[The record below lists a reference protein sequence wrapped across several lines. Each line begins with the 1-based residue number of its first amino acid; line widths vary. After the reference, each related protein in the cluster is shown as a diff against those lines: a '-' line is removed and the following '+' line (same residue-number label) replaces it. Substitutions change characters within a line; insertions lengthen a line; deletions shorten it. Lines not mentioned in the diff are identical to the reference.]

1 MKACMIWMLLLFTA
15 TVGTALPPDDTAG
28 SESVLRDPVLSFF
41 SSIQSRH
48 PEKLYL
54 HLNQPYYGAG
64 DTIWFKAYL
73 ADAVSHRPDTLSNFI
88 YVDLADRRGEFV
100 LAKKIKRD
108 SLGFANCL
116 PLPDTLPAGEYTL
129 RAYTGWML
137 NFDPAFFYRRNIT
150 VGNTRSD
157 RVRTDITYTSAQAV
171 VRFADADGRP
181 IRDAGADYELF
192 DRNGK
197 RIEGV
202 RQRTSATGALF
213 VDLPHDSIRNGGY
226 IRMKLDEGGTVFRRT
241 LFLEPE
247 ALDFAVQFFPEGGEL
262 VAGVPRLVAFKA
274 ERSDGYPADVQGIV
288 VNDSGDTLTTFGS
301 EHDGMGAFLLCPESG
316 ETYRAVCRSGEQ
328 TVTTPLPAVEEDACA
343 LTAVQAPGRI
353 LYKADGTVPR
363 GSRLVGHI
371 RGDCCCIAPVDPQR
385 PAGTI
390 LTDSLPEGILHL
402 LLVDSTGRPR
412 SERLVFVNKP
422 GNRERWTVT
431 PEKPRYGKRE
441 KVRIEIGLKDAGGKP
456 IESDLSVSVT
466 DRRAVRYDSLG
477 DDIRTNLLL
486 CSDIE
491 GYVHNPGYYFRD
503 DDPVREH
510 RLDLVM
516 MTNGWR
522 RFNTRNLYQPEPF
535 TPRHFIERGQ
545 YLSGKVIGIA
555 GRAAPE
561 ASVSAVALNRENLA
575 DAAQADDSGRFVLS
589 GLDFTDTVLFMVS
602 AKTRRG
608 KPTQRIDMDRL
619 YPKPP
624 LTERPPFPDSAE
636 SVRKTVGDYL
646 QQQKLQYAMI
656 DGAKVYELEGVEVT
670 AADPQK
676 PRSGVF
682 ATVYDTANLA
692 KYERLPLYNALSILP
707 GIRKQFD
714 FSTGQAVFCL
724 KNRTGL
730 GYVAADII
738 INGRRVPS
746 DFLYRYDMLDVEFI
760 RLVRDMP
767 TINNEVEKD
776 GFKITEKGATGEKSN
791 FSEGYHIEIYLKPSA
806 ETGKPD
812 FQLYR
817 TIGYAETIEFY
828 HPVYDTPE
836 EIDNGTPDER
846 TTLYWNP
853 YVETDSGGN
862 TTIEFYTNDS
872 EQADYDITIEGLNP
886 EGTAY
891 RYRRQLCN

>member
-1 MKACMIWMLLLFTA
+1 MKACMIWILSLFTA
-15 TVGTALPPDDTAG
+15 TVGSAFPPDDTAG
-28 SESVLRDPVLSFF
+28 SESVLRDPLLSFF

-64 DTIWFKAYL
+64 DTMWFKAYL
-73 ADAVSHRPDTLSNFI
+73 TDAVSHRPDTLSNFI
-88 YVDLADRRGEFV
+88 YVDLADRRGKII
-100 LAKKIKRD
+100 AARKIKRD
-108 SLGFANCL
+108 SLGFANGI

-137 NFDPAFFYRRNIT
+137 NFEPAFFFRRNIN

-157 RVRTDITYTSAQAV
+157 RIRTDVTYTSAQAI

-181 IRDAGADYELF
+181 IRDAEADYELF

-226 IRMKLDEGGTVFRRT
+226 IRMKLDEGGTAFRRT
-241 LFLEPE
+241 LFLQPE
-247 ALDFAVQFFPEGGEL
+247 AHDFAVQFFPEGGEL

-274 ERSDGYPADVQGIV
+274 ERADGYPEDVRGSV
-288 VNDSGDTLTTFGS
+288 LDSRGDTVVSFVA
-301 EHDGMGAFLLCPESG
+301 EHDGMGTFLLCPLQG
-316 ETYRAVCRSGEQ
+316 ETYRALCRAGEREIRA
-328 TVTTPLPAVEEDACA
+328 TLPEVGEGACA
-343 LTAVQAPGRI
+343 LTTAQAPGRI
-353 LYKADGTVPR
+353 LYKADGTVPP

-371 RGDCCCIAPVDPQR
+371 RGDCCCIVPVDTRR

-412 SERLVFVNKP
+412 SERLVFLKRT
-422 GNRERWTVT
+422 GKRERWTVT
-431 PEKPRYGKRE
+431 PDKPRYGKRE
-441 KVRIEIGLKDAGGKP
+441 KVRVGIKLEDCDGKP
-456 IESDLSVSVT
+456 VSADLSVSVT

-486 CSDIE
+486 CSDIK

-522 RFNTRNLYQPEPF
+522 RFKTRNLYEPEPF

-575 DAAQADDSGRFVLS
+575 DAALADDSGRFVLS
-589 GLDFTDTVLFMVS
+589 GLDFTDTVLFMVA

-608 KPTQRIDMDRL
+608 KPVQRIDMDGL
-619 YPKPP
+619 YPRPP

-636 SVRKTVGDYL
+636 SVRKAIGDYL
-646 QQQKLQYAMI
+646 KQQKMQYAMI
-656 DGAKVYELEGVEVT
+656 DGMKIFELEGVEVRASNPKRPKIT
-670 AADPQK
+670 PF
-676 PRSGVF
+676 S
-682 ATVYDTANLA
+682 TVYDTAKLA
-692 KYERLPLYNALSILP
+692 PFKPMLLYNYLSYFTPDIRSDRKNLYVKKGFESGYARAQLNLNGKIVDLEYLRGYYVDDVEYVHVVSLTDWRTQEARARDAGINLP
-707 GIRKQFD
+707 
-714 FSTGQAVFCL
+714 
-724 KNRTGL
+724 N
-730 GYVAADII
+730 Y
-738 INGRRVPS
+738 
-746 DFLYRYDMLDVEFI
+746 LYRVD
-760 RLVRDMP
+760 
-767 TINNEVEKD
+767 
-776 GFKITEKGATGEKSN
+776 
-791 FSEGYHIEIYLKPSA
+791 IYLKRGR
-806 ETGKPD
+806 EYGVPD
-812 FQLYR
+812 VQ
-817 TIGYAETIEFY
+817 TCQVIGYSEDMEFY

-836 EIDNGTPDER
+836 KINNGKPDER
-846 TTLYWNP
+846 TTLFWNP
-853 YVETDSGGN
+853 YVKTDPNGN
-862 TTIEFYTNDS
+862 TTIEFYTNDTD
-872 EQADYDITIEGLNP
+872 QVDYDIDIEGLDLQ
-886 EGTAY
+886 GTAY
-891 RYRRQLCN
+891 RYRQKL

>member
-1 MKACMIWMLLLFTA
+1 MLILCTAVYLACPHTRAQTAHENRKAMQDSGIQ
-15 TVGTALPPDDTAG
+15 
-28 SESVLRDPVLSFF
+28 SFF
-41 SSIQSRH
+41 DAQAAKH

-64 DTIWFKAYL
+64 DTMWFKAYL
-73 ADAVSHRPDTLSNFI
+73 TDAVSHRPDTLSNFI
-88 YVDLADRRGEFV
+88 YVDLADRRGKII
-100 LAKKIKRD
+100 AARKIKRD
-108 SLGFANCL
+108 SLGFANGI

-137 NFDPAFFYRRNIT
+137 NFEPAFFFRRNIN

-157 RVRTDITYTSAQAV
+157 RIRTDVTYTSAQAI

-181 IRDAGADYELF
+181 IRDAEADYELF

-226 IRMKLDEGGTVFRRT
+226 IRMKLDEGGTAFRRT
-241 LFLEPE
+241 LFLQPE
-247 ALDFAVQFFPEGGEL
+247 AHDFAVQFFPEGGEL

-274 ERSDGYPADVQGIV
+274 ERADGYPEDVRGSV
-288 VNDSGDTLTTFGS
+288 LDSRGDTVVSFVA
-301 EHDGMGAFLLCPESG
+301 EHDGMGTFLLCPLQG
-316 ETYRAVCRSGEQ
+316 ETYRALCRAGEREIRA
-328 TVTTPLPAVEEDACA
+328 TLPEVGEGACA
-343 LTAVQAPGRI
+343 LTTAQAPGRI
-353 LYKADGTVPR
+353 LYKADGTVPP

-371 RGDCCCIAPVDPQR
+371 RGDCCCIVPVDTRR

-412 SERLVFVNKP
+412 SERLVFLKRT
-422 GNRERWTVT
+422 GKRERWTVT
-431 PEKPRYGKRE
+431 PDKPRYGKRE
-441 KVRIEIGLKDAGGKP
+441 KVRVGIKLEDCDGKP
-456 IESDLSVSVT
+456 VSADLSVSVT

-486 CSDIE
+486 CSDIK

-522 RFNTRNLYQPEPF
+522 RFKTRNLYEPEPF

-545 YLSGKVIGIA
+545 YLSGKVIGIV
-555 GRAAPE
+555 GKPAPE

-589 GLDFTDTVLFMVS
+589 GLDFTDTVLFMVA

-608 KPTQRIDMDRL
+608 KPTQRIDMDGL
-619 YPKPP
+619 YPRPP

-636 SVRKTVGDYL
+636 SVRKAIGDYL
-646 QQQKLQYAMI
+646 KQQKMQYAMI
-656 DGAKVYELEGVEVT
+656 DGMKIFELEGVEVRASNPKRPKIT
-670 AADPQK
+670 PF
-676 PRSGVF
+676 S
-682 ATVYDTANLA
+682 TVYDTAKLA
-692 KYERLPLYNALSILP
+692 PFKPMLLYNYLSYFTPDIRSDRKNLYVKKGFESGYARAQLNLNGKIVDLEYLRGYYVDDVEYVHVVSLTDWRTQEARARDAGINLP
-707 GIRKQFD
+707 
-714 FSTGQAVFCL
+714 
-724 KNRTGL
+724 N
-730 GYVAADII
+730 Y
-738 INGRRVPS
+738 
-746 DFLYRYDMLDVEFI
+746 LYRVD
-760 RLVRDMP
+760 
-767 TINNEVEKD
+767 
-776 GFKITEKGATGEKSN
+776 
-791 FSEGYHIEIYLKPSA
+791 IYLKRGR
-806 ETGKPD
+806 EYGVPD
-812 FQLYR
+812 VQ
-817 TIGYAETIEFY
+817 TCQVIGYSEDMEFY

-836 EIDNGTPDER
+836 KINNGKPDER
-846 TTLYWNP
+846 TTLFWNP
-853 YVETDSGGN
+853 YVKTDPNGN
-862 TTIEFYTNDS
+862 TTIEFYTNDTD
-872 EQADYDITIEGLNP
+872 QVDYDIDIEGLDLQ
-886 EGTAY
+886 GTAY
-891 RYRRQLCN
+891 RYRQKL

>member
-1 MKACMIWMLLLFTA
+1 MKACMIWILSLFTA
-15 TVGTALPPDDTAG
+15 TVGSAFPPDDTAG
-28 SESVLRDPVLSFF
+28 SESVLRDPLLSFF

-64 DTIWFKAYL
+64 DTMWFKAYL
-73 ADAVSHRPDTLSNFI
+73 TDAVSHRPDTLSNFI
-88 YVDLADRRGEFV
+88 YVDLADRRGKII
-100 LAKKIKRD
+100 AARKIKRD
-108 SLGFANCL
+108 SLGFANGI

-137 NFDPAFFYRRNIT
+137 NFEPAFFFRRNIN

-157 RVRTDITYTSAQAV
+157 RIRTDVTYTSAQAI

-181 IRDAGADYELF
+181 IRDAEADYELF

-226 IRMKLDEGGTVFRRT
+226 IRMKLDEGGTAFRRT
-241 LFLEPE
+241 LFLQPE
-247 ALDFAVQFFPEGGEL
+247 AHDFAVQFFPEGGEL

-274 ERSDGYPADVQGIV
+274 ERADGYPEDVRGSV
-288 VNDSGDTLTTFGS
+288 LDSRGDTVVSFVA
-301 EHDGMGAFLLCPESG
+301 EHDGMGTFLLCPLQG
-316 ETYRAVCRSGEQ
+316 ETYRALCRAGEREIRA
-328 TVTTPLPAVEEDACA
+328 TLPEVGEGACA
-343 LTAVQAPGRI
+343 LTTAQAPGRI
-353 LYKADGTVPR
+353 LYKADGTVPP

-371 RGDCCCIAPVDPQR
+371 RGDCCCIVPVDTRR

-412 SERLVFVNKP
+412 SERLVFLKRT
-422 GNRERWTVT
+422 GKRERWTVT
-431 PEKPRYGKRE
+431 PDKPRYGKRE
-441 KVRIEIGLKDAGGKP
+441 KVRVGIKLEDCDGKP
-456 IESDLSVSVT
+456 VSADLSVSVT

-486 CSDIE
+486 CSDIK

-522 RFNTRNLYQPEPF
+522 RFKTRNLYEPEPF

-545 YLSGKVIGIA
+545 YLSGKVIGIV
-555 GRAAPE
+555 GKPAPE
-561 ASVSAVALNRENLA
+561 ASVSAVALNRENIA

-589 GLDFTDTVLFMVS
+589 GLDFTDTVLFMVA

-608 KPTQRIDMDRL
+608 KPTQRIDMDGL
-619 YPKPP
+619 YPRPP

-636 SVRKTVGDYL
+636 SVRKAVGDYL
-646 QQQKLQYAMI
+646 KQQKMQYAMI
-656 DGAKVYELEGVEVT
+656 DGMKIFELEGVEVRASNPKRPKIT
-670 AADPQK
+670 PF
-676 PRSGVF
+676 S
-682 ATVYDTANLA
+682 TVYDTAKLA
-692 KYERLPLYNALSILP
+692 PFKPMLLYNYLSYFTPDIRSDRKNLYVKKGFESGYARAQLNLNGKIVDLEYLRGYYVDDVEYVHVVSLTDWRTQEARARDAGINLP
-707 GIRKQFD
+707 
-714 FSTGQAVFCL
+714 
-724 KNRTGL
+724 N
-730 GYVAADII
+730 Y
-738 INGRRVPS
+738 
-746 DFLYRYDMLDVEFI
+746 LYRVD
-760 RLVRDMP
+760 
-767 TINNEVEKD
+767 
-776 GFKITEKGATGEKSN
+776 
-791 FSEGYHIEIYLKPSA
+791 IYLKRGR
-806 ETGKPD
+806 EYGVPD
-812 FQLYR
+812 VQ
-817 TIGYAETIEFY
+817 TCQVIGYSEDMEFY

-836 EIDNGTPDER
+836 KVNNEIMPDKR
-846 TTLYWNP
+846 TTVYWNP
-853 YVETDSGGN
+853 YLKTDQNGN
-862 TTIEFYTNDS
+862 TTIEFYSNDTD
-872 EQADYDITIEGLNP
+872 QVDYDIDIEGIAP
-886 EGTAY
+886 DGTIY
-891 RYRRQLCN
+891 KSRQKL

>member
-1 MKACMIWMLLLFTA
+1 MKACMIWILSLFTA
-15 TVGTALPPDDTAG
+15 TVGSAFPPDDTAG
-28 SESVLRDPVLSFF
+28 SESVLRDPLLSFF

-64 DTIWFKAYL
+64 DTMWFKAYL
-73 ADAVSHRPDTLSNFI
+73 TDAVSHRPDTLSNFI
-88 YVDLADRRGEFV
+88 YVDLADRRGKII
-100 LAKKIKRD
+100 AARKIKRD
-108 SLGFANCL
+108 SLGFANGI

-137 NFDPAFFYRRNIT
+137 NFEPAFFFRRNIN

-157 RVRTDITYTSAQAV
+157 RIRTDVTYTSAQAI

-181 IRDAGADYELF
+181 IRDAEADYELF

-226 IRMKLDEGGTVFRRT
+226 IRMKLDEGGTAFRRT
-241 LFLEPE
+241 LFLQPE
-247 ALDFAVQFFPEGGEL
+247 AHDFAVQFFPEGGEL

-274 ERSDGYPADVQGIV
+274 ERADGYPEDVRGSV
-288 VNDSGDTLTTFGS
+288 LDSRGDTVVSFVA
-301 EHDGMGAFLLCPESG
+301 EHDGMGTFLLCPLQG
-316 ETYRAVCRSGEQ
+316 ETYRALCRAGEREIRA
-328 TVTTPLPAVEEDACA
+328 TLPEVGEGACA
-343 LTAVQAPGRI
+343 LTTAQAPGRI
-353 LYKADGTVPR
+353 LYKADGTVPP

-371 RGDCCCIAPVDPQR
+371 RGDCCCIVPVDPRR

-402 LLVDSTGRPR
+402 LLADSTGRPR
-412 SERLVFVNKP
+412 SERLVFLKRT
-422 GNRERWTVT
+422 GKRERWTVT
-431 PEKPRYGKRE
+431 PDKTRYGKRE
-441 KVRIEIGLKDAGGKP
+441 KVRVGIKLEDCDGKP
-456 IESDLSVSVT
+456 VSADLSVSVT

-486 CSDIE
+486 CSDIK

-522 RFNTRNLYQPEPF
+522 RFKTRNLYEPEPF

-575 DAAQADDSGRFVLS
+575 DAALADDSGRFVLS

-608 KPTQRIDMDRL
+608 KPVQRIDMDGL
-619 YPKPP
+619 YPRPP

-636 SVRKTVGDYL
+636 SVRKAIGDYL
-646 QQQKLQYAMI
+646 KQQKMQYAMI
-656 DGAKVYELEGVEVT
+656 DGMKIFELEGVEVRASNPKRPKIT
-670 AADPQK
+670 PF
-676 PRSGVF
+676 S
-682 ATVYDTANLA
+682 TVYDTAKLA
-692 KYERLPLYNALSILP
+692 PFKPMLLYNYLSYFTPDIRSDRKNLYVKKGFESGYARAQLNLNGKIVDLEYLRGYYVDDVEYVHVVSLTDWRTQEARARDAGINLP
-707 GIRKQFD
+707 
-714 FSTGQAVFCL
+714 
-724 KNRTGL
+724 N
-730 GYVAADII
+730 Y
-738 INGRRVPS
+738 
-746 DFLYRYDMLDVEFI
+746 LYRVD
-760 RLVRDMP
+760 
-767 TINNEVEKD
+767 
-776 GFKITEKGATGEKSN
+776 
-791 FSEGYHIEIYLKPSA
+791 IYLKRGR
-806 ETGKPD
+806 EYGVPD
-812 FQLYR
+812 VQ
-817 TIGYAETIEFY
+817 TCQVIGYSEDMEFY

-836 EIDNGTPDER
+836 KINNGKPDER
-846 TTLYWNP
+846 TTLFWNP
-853 YVETDSGGN
+853 YVKTDPNGN
-862 TTIEFYTNDS
+862 TTIEFYTNDTD
-872 EQADYDITIEGLNP
+872 QADYDIDIEGIAP
-886 EGTAY
+886 DGTIY
-891 RYRRQLCN
+891 KSRQKL

>member
-1 MKACMIWMLLLFTA
+1 MKACMIWILSLFTA
-15 TVGTALPPDDTAG
+15 TVGSAFPPDDTAG
-28 SESVLRDPVLSFF
+28 SESVLRDPLLSFF

-64 DTIWFKAYL
+64 DTMWFKAYL
-73 ADAVSHRPDTLSNFI
+73 TDAVSHRPDTLSNFI
-88 YVDLADRRGEFV
+88 YVDLADRRGKII
-100 LAKKIKRD
+100 AARKIKRD
-108 SLGFANCL
+108 SLGFANGI

-137 NFDPAFFYRRNIT
+137 NFEPAFFFRRNIN

-157 RVRTDITYTSAQAV
+157 RIRTDVTYTSAQAI

-181 IRDAGADYELF
+181 IRDAEADYELF

-226 IRMKLDEGGTVFRRT
+226 IRMKLDEGGTAFRRT
-241 LFLEPE
+241 LFLQPE
-247 ALDFAVQFFPEGGEL
+247 AHDFAVQFFPEGGEL

-274 ERSDGYPADVQGIV
+274 ERADGYPEDVRGSV
-288 VNDSGDTLTTFGS
+288 LDSRGDTVVSFVA
-301 EHDGMGAFLLCPESG
+301 EHDGMGTFLLCPLQG
-316 ETYRAVCRSGEQ
+316 ETYRALCRAGEREIRA
-328 TVTTPLPAVEEDACA
+328 TLPEVGEGACA
-343 LTAVQAPGRI
+343 LTTAQAPGRI
-353 LYKADGTVPR
+353 LYKADGTVPP

-371 RGDCCCIAPVDPQR
+371 RGDCCCIVPVDPRR

-412 SERLVFVNKP
+412 SERLVFLKRT
-422 GNRERWTVT
+422 GKRERWTVT
-431 PEKPRYGKRE
+431 PDKPRYGKRE
-441 KVRIEIGLKDAGGKP
+441 KVRVGIKLEDCDGKP
-456 IESDLSVSVT
+456 VSADLSVSVT

-486 CSDIE
+486 CSDIK

-522 RFNTRNLYQPEPF
+522 RFKTRNLYEPEPF

-545 YLSGKVIGIA
+545 YLSGKVIGIV
-555 GRAAPE
+555 GKPAPE
-561 ASVSAVALNRENLA
+561 ASVSAVALNRENIA
-575 DAAQADDSGRFVLS
+575 DAALADDSGRFVLS
-589 GLDFTDTVLFMVS
+589 GLDFTDTVLFMVA

-608 KPTQRIDMDRL
+608 KPTQRIDMDGL
-619 YPKPP
+619 YPRPP

-636 SVRKTVGDYL
+636 SVRKAIGDYL
-646 QQQKLQYAMI
+646 KQQKMQYAMI

-670 AADPQK
+670 AENPKK
-676 PRSGVF
+676 PKITSFGVL
-682 ATVYDTANLA
+682 YDTTKMSDYEPITLYNYVCSYMPEVHREKDSLYLKRMDWDEEIKYALVQLNVNRHIVDLNYLKNYLVDDVDYIYLA
-692 KYERLPLYNALSILP
+692 KDTDWRTKYARQTNAGVNLPIYP
-707 GIRKQFD
+707 
-714 FSTGQAVFCL
+714 
-724 KNRTGL
+724 
-730 GYVAADII
+730 
-738 INGRRVPS
+738 
-746 DFLYRYDMLDVEFI
+746 YRID
-760 RLVRDMP
+760 
-767 TINNEVEKD
+767 
-776 GFKITEKGATGEKSN
+776 
-791 FSEGYHIEIYLKPSA
+791 IYLKPGR
-806 ETGKPD
+806 EYGIPD
-812 FQLYR
+812 VQ
-817 TIGYAETIEFY
+817 TCQVIGYSEDMEFY

-836 EIDNGTPDER
+836 KVNNEIMPDKR
-846 TTLYWNP
+846 TTVYWNP
-853 YVETDSGGN
+853 YLKTDQNGN
-862 TTIEFYTNDS
+862 TTVEFYSNDT
-872 EQADYDITIEGLNP
+872 EQADYDITIEGFIP
-886 EGTAY
+886 EGTVY
-891 RYRRQLCN
+891 RYQQQLCN

>member
-1 MKACMIWMLLLFTA
+1 MKACMIWILSLFTA
-15 TVGTALPPDDTAG
+15 TVGSAFPPDDTAG
-28 SESVLRDPVLSFF
+28 SESVLRDPLLSFF

-64 DTIWFKAYL
+64 DTMWFKAYL
-73 ADAVSHRPDTLSNFI
+73 TDAVSHRPDTLSNFI
-88 YVDLADRRGEFV
+88 YVDLADRRGKII
-100 LAKKIKRD
+100 AARKIKRD
-108 SLGFANCL
+108 SLGFANGI

-137 NFDPAFFYRRNIT
+137 NFEPAFFFRRNIN

-157 RVRTDITYTSAQAV
+157 RIRTDVTYTSAQAI

-181 IRDAGADYELF
+181 IRDAEADYELF

-226 IRMKLDEGGTVFRRT
+226 IRMKLDEGGTAFRRT
-241 LFLEPE
+241 LFLQPE
-247 ALDFAVQFFPEGGEL
+247 AHDFAVQFFPEGGEL

-274 ERSDGYPADVQGIV
+274 ERADGYPEDVRGSV
-288 VNDSGDTLTTFGS
+288 LDSRGDTVVSFVA
-301 EHDGMGAFLLCPESG
+301 EHDGMGTFLLCPLQG
-316 ETYRAVCRSGEQ
+316 ETYRALCRAGEREIRA
-328 TVTTPLPAVEEDACA
+328 TLPEVGEGACA
-343 LTAVQAPGRI
+343 LTTAQAPGRI
-353 LYKADGTVPR
+353 LYKADGTVPP

-371 RGDCCCIAPVDPQR
+371 RGDCCCIVPVDTRR

-412 SERLVFVNKP
+412 SERLVFLKRT
-422 GNRERWTVT
+422 GKQERWTVT
-431 PEKPRYGKRE
+431 PDKTRYGKRE
-441 KVRIEIGLKDAGGKP
+441 KVRVGIKLEDCDGKP
-456 IESDLSVSVT
+456 VSADLSVSVT

-486 CSDIE
+486 CSDIK

-522 RFNTRNLYQPEPF
+522 RFKTRNLYEPEPF

-555 GRAAPE
+555 GKPAPE
-561 ASVSAVALNRENLA
+561 ASVSAVALNRENIA

-589 GLDFTDTVLFMVS
+589 GLDFTDTVLFMVA

-608 KPTQRIDMDRL
+608 KPTQRIDMDGL
-619 YPKPP
+619 YPRPP

-636 SVRKTVGDYL
+636 SVRKAVGDYL
-646 QQQKLQYAMI
+646 KQQKMQYATI

-670 AADPQK
+670 AADQRRPK
-676 PRSGVF
+676 SSAYG
-682 ATVYDTANLA
+682 AVYDTAKLA
-692 KYERLPLYNALSILP
+692 PYKPMLLYN
-707 GIRKQFD
+707 
-714 FSTGQAVFCL
+714 
-724 KNRTGL
+724 
-730 GYVAADII
+730 YVAYYIPNVHFWGYLYLKKIASIEYAPAQLCFNGRI
-738 INGRRVPS
+738 INDINYLMGYSV
-746 DFLYRYDMLDVEFI
+746 DDVEYI
-760 RLVRDMP
+760 RIVKELDCRRLDQIKTNAGLNLP
-767 TINNEVEKD
+767 N
-776 GFKITEKGATGEKSN
+776 
-791 FSEGYHIEIYLKPSA
+791 YPYRIEIYLKPGREYSV
-806 ETGKPD
+806 PD
-812 FQLYR
+812 VQ
-817 TIGYAETIEFY
+817 TCQVIGYSEDMEFY
-828 HPVYDTPE
+828 HPVYDTLE
-836 EIDNGTPDER
+836 KIDHGIPDER
-846 TTLYWNP
+846 TTLFWNP
-853 YVETDSGGN
+853 YLKSDPDGK
-862 TTIEFYTNDS
+862 TTLEFYTNGS
-872 EQADYDITIEGLNP
+872 EQSDYDITIEGLDSK
-886 EGTAY
+886 GTVY
-891 RYRRQLCN
+891 RYQRPLCN

>member
-1 MKACMIWMLLLFTA
+1 MDRFLLILCTAVYLACPHTRAQTAHENRKAMQDSGIQ
-15 TVGTALPPDDTAG
+15 
-28 SESVLRDPVLSFF
+28 SFF
-41 SSIQSRH
+41 DAQTAKH

-64 DTIWFKAYL
+64 DTMWFKAYL
-73 ADAVSHRPDTLSNFI
+73 TDAVFHRPDTLSNFI
-88 YVDLADRRGEFV
+88 YVDLADRRGKII
-100 LAKKIKRD
+100 AARKIKRD
-108 SLGFANCL
+108 SLGFANGI

-137 NFDPAFFYRRNIT
+137 NFEPAFFFRRNIN

-157 RVRTDITYTSAQAV
+157 RIRTDVTYTSAQAI

-181 IRDAGADYELF
+181 IRDAEADYELF

-226 IRMKLDEGGTVFRRT
+226 IRMKLDEGGTAFRRT
-241 LFLEPE
+241 LFLQPE
-247 ALDFAVQFFPEGGEL
+247 AHDFAVQFFPEGGEL

-274 ERSDGYPADVQGIV
+274 EQADGYPEDVRGSV
-288 VNDSGDTLTTFGS
+288 LDSRGDTVVSFVA
-301 EHDGMGAFLLCPESG
+301 EHDGMGTFLLCPLQG
-316 ETYRAVCRSGEQ
+316 ETYRALCRAGEREIQ
-328 TVTTPLPAVEEDACA
+328 ATLPEVGEGACA
-343 LTAVQAPGRI
+343 LTTAQAPGRI
-353 LYKADGTVPR
+353 LYKADGTVPP

-371 RGDCCCIAPVDPQR
+371 RGDCCCIVQVDTRR

-402 LLVDSTGRPR
+402 QLVDSTGRPR
-412 SERLVFVNKP
+412 SERLVFLKRT
-422 GNRERWTVT
+422 GKRERWTVT
-431 PEKPRYGKRE
+431 PDKPRYGKRE
-441 KVRIEIGLKDAGGKP
+441 KVRVGICLEDCDGKP
-456 IESDLSVSVT
+456 VSADLSVSVT

-486 CSDIE
+486 CSDVK

-522 RFNTRNLYQPEPF
+522 RFKTRNLYEPAPF

-555 GRAAPE
+555 GKPAPE
-561 ASVSAVALNRENLA
+561 ASVSAVALNRENIA
-575 DAAQADDSGRFVLS
+575 DAALADDSGRFVLS
-589 GLDFTDTVLFMVS
+589 GLDFTDTVLFMVA

-608 KPTQRIDMDRL
+608 KPTQRIDMDGL
-619 YPKPP
+619 YPRPP

-636 SVRKTVGDYL
+636 SVRKAVGDYL
-646 QQQKLQYAMI
+646 KQQKMQYATI

-670 AADPQK
+670 AADPRRPK
-676 PRSGVF
+676 SS
-682 ATVYDTANLA
+682 AYAAVYDTAKLA
-692 KYERLPLYNALSILP
+692 PYKPMLLYN
-707 GIRKQFD
+707 
-714 FSTGQAVFCL
+714 
-724 KNRTGL
+724 
-730 GYVAADII
+730 YVAYYIPNVHFWGYPYLKKIADVEYAPAQLCF
-738 INGRRVPS
+738 NGRIFNDVHHLMGYS
-746 DFLYRYDMLDVEFI
+746 VDDVEYI
-760 RLVRDMP
+760 RIVKELDWRRLDQIKTNAGLNLP
-767 TINNEVEKD
+767 N
-776 GFKITEKGATGEKSN
+776 
-791 FSEGYHIEIYLKPSA
+791 YPYRIEIYLKPGREYSVLDVQ
-806 ETGKPD
+806 TC
-812 FQLYR
+812 QV
-817 TIGYAETIEFY
+817 IGYSEDMEFY

-836 EIDNGTPDER
+836 KIDDGKPDKR

-853 YVETDSGGN
+853 YLKTDQNGN
-862 TTIEFYTNDS
+862 TTVEFYSNDT

-886 EGTAY
+886 QGIVY
-891 RYRRQLCN
+891 RYQRQLCN

>member
-1 MKACMIWMLLLFTA
+1 MKACMIWILSLFTA
-15 TVGTALPPDDTAG
+15 TVGSAFPPDDTAG
-28 SESVLRDPVLSFF
+28 SESVLRDPLLSFF

-64 DTIWFKAYL
+64 DTMWLKAYL
-73 ADAVSHRPDTLSNFI
+73 TDAVSHRPDTLSNFI
-88 YVDLADRRGEFV
+88 YVDLADRRGKII
-100 LAKKIKRD
+100 AARKIKRD

-137 NFDPAFFYRRNIT
+137 NFEPAFFFRRNIN

-157 RVRTDITYTSAQAV
+157 RIRTDVTYTSAQAI

-181 IRDAGADYELF
+181 IRDAEADYELF

-197 RIEGV
+197 RIEGI

-226 IRMKLDEGGTVFRRT
+226 IRMKLDEGGTAFRRT
-241 LFLEPE
+241 LFLQPE
-247 ALDFAVQFFPEGGEL
+247 AHDFAVQFFPEGGEL

-274 ERSDGYPADVQGIV
+274 ERADGYPEDVRGSV
-288 VNDSGDTLTTFGS
+288 LDSRGDTVVSFVA
-301 EHDGMGAFLLCPESG
+301 EHDGMGTFLLCPLQG
-316 ETYRAVCRSGEQ
+316 ETYRALCRAGEREIRA
-328 TVTTPLPAVEEDACA
+328 TLPEVGEGACA
-343 LTAVQAPGRI
+343 LTTAQAPGRI
-353 LYKADGTVPR
+353 LYKADGTVPP

-371 RGDCCCIAPVDPQR
+371 RGDCCCIVPVDTRR

-412 SERLVFVNKP
+412 SERLVFLKRT
-422 GNRERWTVT
+422 GKRERWTVT
-431 PEKPRYGKRE
+431 PDKPRYGKRE
-441 KVRIEIGLKDAGGKP
+441 KVRVGIKLEDCDGKP
-456 IESDLSVSVT
+456 VSADLSVSVT

-486 CSDIE
+486 CSDIK

-522 RFNTRNLYQPEPF
+522 RFKTRNLYEPEPF

-545 YLSGKVIGIA
+545 YLSGKVIGIV
-555 GRAAPE
+555 GKPAPE
-561 ASVSAVALNRENLA
+561 ASVSAVALNRENIA
-575 DAAQADDSGRFVLS
+575 DAALADDSGRFVLS
-589 GLDFTDTVLFMVS
+589 GLDFTDTVLFMVA

-608 KPTQRIDMDRL
+608 KPTQRIDMDGL
-619 YPKPP
+619 YPRPP

-636 SVRKTVGDYL
+636 SVRKAVGDYL
-646 QQQKLQYAMI
+646 QQQKMQYAMI

-670 AADPQK
+670 AENPKK
-676 PRSGVF
+676 PRSGAY

-707 GIRKQFD
+707 GIKKQFD

-724 KNRTGL
+724 KNRTDL

-746 DFLYRYDMLDVEFI
+746 DFLYRYDMPDVEFI

-776 GFKITEKGATGEKSN
+776 GFKITEKGTTGEKSN
-791 FSEGYHIEIYLKPSA
+791 FSEGYHIEIYLKPGA

-812 FQLYR
+812 FLLYR

-836 EIDNGTPDER
+836 KINNGKPDER
-846 TTLYWNP
+846 TTLFWNP
-853 YVETDSGGN
+853 YVKTDPNGN
-862 TTIEFYTNDS
+862 TTIEFYTNDTD
-872 EQADYDITIEGLNP
+872 QVDYDIDIEGLDLQ
-886 EGTAY
+886 GTAY
-891 RYRRQLCN
+891 RYRQKL